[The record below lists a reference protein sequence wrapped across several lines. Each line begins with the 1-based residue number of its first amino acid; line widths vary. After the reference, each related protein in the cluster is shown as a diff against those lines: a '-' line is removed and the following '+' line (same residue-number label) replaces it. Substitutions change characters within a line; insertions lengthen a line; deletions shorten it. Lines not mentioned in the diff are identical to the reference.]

1 MRSPLWQIEE
11 IVAATGGVCAGS
23 ANIFG
28 LSIDTRQIETGD
40 MFIALSDKRDGHI
53 FLDDALANGAVA
65 FLVEDGN
72 PHLDA
77 FAADHP
83 EAKLIRVPQ
92 VMAALYDLA
101 RAARKRSAARI
112 IAVTGSA
119 GKTGVKESLRSVL
132 AHSGKT
138 HAAEKSF
145 NNHIGVPLTLARL
158 PADADF
164 AIFEIGMSA
173 AGEIEPL
180 SKLVQPEIA
189 IITTI
194 SAAHIESLGSL
205 EAIALAKAEIFAGM
219 EAGAAAILPSDNEQ
233 FKVLVGQALDHR
245 LSVVPFGRRVDQAV
259 ISAGAYVAKS
269 RAHSDCSC
277 IQADILGQ
285 SMTYKIAQ
293 AGDHQ
298 ILNSLAVLAAVALA
312 GADLALAGLELAQVE
327 ALAGRGQRHALVL
340 PNGDSFTLV
349 DESYNANPASMRA
362 ALATLSAMPAEKGG
376 RHIAVLGD
384 MAELGDL
391 SEALHRDLADVINDQ
406 NIDLVFTSGRFMQAL
421 SDCVTPAKQAD
432 HVSKPNDLI
441 PLLEREIRAHD
452 VVMVKGSNASKMG
465 LIVDHFT
472 AYPSAPHMRQ
482 VGA

>member
-1 MRSPLWQIEE
+1 MKQAPLWQISE
-11 IVAATGGVCAGS
+11 IIAATGGVCNGS
-23 ANIFG
+23 GEIFG
-28 LSIDTRQIETGD
+28 LSIDSRQINKGD
-40 MFIALSDKRDGHI
+40 MFVALSDKRDGHT
-53 FLDDALANGAVA
+53 FLENALAAGAVA

-72 PHLDA
+72 AHVES
-77 FAADHP
+77 FAAQHP
-83 EAKLIRVPQ
+83 EVKLIRVPQ

-164 AIFEIGMSA
+164 AVFEIGMSA

-180 SKLVQPEIA
+180 SRLVQPEIA

-194 SAAHIESLGSL
+194 SAAHIEALGSL
-205 EAIALAKAEIFAGM
+205 AAIAMAKAEIFAGM
-219 EAGAAAILPSDNEQ
+219 TKGGTAILPIDNEQ
-233 FKVLVGQALDHR
+233 FSLLAAQAVAHK
-245 LSVVPFGRRVDQAV
+245 LSIVPFGRAADQAAQ
-259 ISAGAYVAKS
+259 AGAYVLKS
-269 RAHSDCSC
+269 RAHADCSC

-298 ILNSLAVLAAVALA
+298 IINSLAVLAAVSLA

-327 ALAGRGQRHALVL
+327 ALAGRGQRHLLTL
-340 PNGDSFTLV
+340 PNGVSFTLV

-362 ALATLSAMPAEKGG
+362 ALATLAAMLAEKGG

-384 MAELGDL
+384 MAELGAM
-391 SEALHRDLADVINDQ
+391 SEELHCDLADAINEQ
-406 NIDLVFTSGRFMQAL
+406 NIDLVFTAGRFMQAL
-421 SDCVTPAKQAD
+421 HDRVTPAKQAD
-432 HVSKPNDLI
+432 HVGKPSDLI

-472 AYPSAPHMRQ
+472 AYPRLPQARQ

>member
-1 MRSPLWQIEE
+1 MKQAPLWKISEV
-11 IVAATGGVCAGS
+11 VAATGGLCDGAGD
-23 ANIFG
+23 IFG
-28 LSIDTRQIETGD
+28 LSIDTRQITKGD
-40 MFIALSDKRDGHI
+40 MFIALSDKRDGHT
-53 FLDDALANGAVA
+53 FLENALASGAAA

-77 FAADHP
+77 FAAQHP
-83 EAKLIRVPQ
+83 DANLIRVPQ
-92 VMAALYDLA
+92 VMTALYDLA
-101 RAARKRSAARI
+101 RAARIRSTARV

-164 AIFEIGMSA
+164 AVFEIGMSA
-173 AGEIEPL
+173 AGEIGPL
-180 SKLVQPEIA
+180 SRLVQPEIA

-194 SAAHIESLGSL
+194 SAAHIEALGSL
-205 EAIALAKAEIFAGM
+205 EAIARAKAEIFKGMSAG
-219 EAGAAAILPSDNEQ
+219 GAAILPSDNEQ
-233 FKVLVGQALDHR
+233 FSLLAEQALAHK
-245 LSVVPFGRRVDQAV
+245 LSIVPFGRATELAAR
-259 ISAGAYVAKS
+259 AGAYVLKS
-269 RAHSDCSC
+269 RAHADCSC

-285 SMTYKIAQ
+285 SMTYKISQ

-298 ILNSLAVLAAVALA
+298 IINSLAVLAAVSLA

-327 ALAGRGQRHALVL
+327 ALAGRGQRHMLAL
-340 PNGDSFTLV
+340 PNGASFTLV

-362 ALATLSAMPAEKGG
+362 ALATLAAMPVEKGG

-384 MAELGDL
+384 MAELGGL
-391 SEALHRDLADVINDQ
+391 SEALHRELADAINDQ
-406 NIDLVFTSGRFMQAL
+406 NIDLVFTSGRLMQAL
-421 SDCVTPAKQAD
+421 HDSVTPTKQAD
-432 HVSKPNDLI
+432 HVAKPNDLI
-441 PLLEREIRAHD
+441 ALLEREVRAHD

-465 LIVDHFT
+465 LIVDHFL
-472 AYPSAPHMRQ
+472 AYPSLLQARQ
-482 VGA
+482 GGA